1 MILQNYDQD
10 EYINFVD
17 KIIFGKERKFNIT
30 QPIKMEVGM
39 MKFVIHRNN
48 TGLNK
53 LSPSY
58 YLYMEKNNGGKIL
71 ILYAKKMLFK

>member
-1 MILQNYDQD
+1 
-10 EYINFVD
+10 
-17 KIIFGKERKFNIT
+17 
-30 QPIKMEVGM
+30 MEVGM

-71 ILYAKKMLFK
+71 ILYAKKMLLK